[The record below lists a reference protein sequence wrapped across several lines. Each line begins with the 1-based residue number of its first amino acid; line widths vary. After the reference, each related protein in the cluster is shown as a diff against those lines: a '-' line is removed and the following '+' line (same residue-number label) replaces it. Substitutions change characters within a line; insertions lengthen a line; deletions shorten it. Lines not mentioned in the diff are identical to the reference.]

1 MSQTE
6 QKIIRKAASG
16 DRAAFRELVLEHSH
30 AMFRLAWRLTSD
42 ETAAE
47 DIVQEAFIKAW
58 RKIGNFR
65 MESSFKS
72 WLHRITVNT
81 AMDYLRKHVR
91 RKQFETEEPEFETTQ
106 QAAKL
111 PDTGTQID
119 ISRQTQAA
127 MMDLSESERTAL
139 LLKHYEGHSINEV
152 AQIMEITTGACKQNI
167 FRAVKKMRIALQ
179 PLVAT

>member
-1 MSQTE
+1 MGQSE
-6 QKIIRKAASG
+6 QKIIRKASAG
-16 DRAAFRELVLEHSH
+16 DRVAFRELVLEHSH

-42 ETAAE
+42 ESAAE

-58 RKIGNFR
+58 RKLGDFR

-91 RKQFETEEPEFETTQ
+91 RKQFETEEPKWESADHVPAT
-106 QAAKL
+106 

-119 ISRQTQAA
+119 ISTQTQAA

-139 LLKHYEGHSINEV
+139 LLKHYEGHSIKEV
-152 AQIMEITTGACKQNI
+152 ARIMEITTGACKQNI
-167 FRAVKKMRIALQ
+167 FRAVKKMRIALS
-179 PLVAT
+179 TGR